1 MSATALNP
9 FVSSKFRFWSF
20 VSMAVLVFVH
30 GYNMQERYLQ
40 PWTIPGEPFSFSGF
54 IEYFLANGI
63 FRFRIP
69 MLFIISGY
77 LFAMHDDRS
86 YKSRAGKRFRTL
98 FLPYLIWSALGLA
111 FTYGLELF
119 PWSRAL
125 VSGSHVA
132 QIDDTRQL
140 LHNYKWYELLVCWL
154 LLPIPYQLWFIRVL
168 FIYNLAYP
176 VLRWCVMNRT
186 GRWIFFSSATLLWLA
201 TINVGLIEGEGLL
214 FFSLGIWMQKNS
226 FDIESPSS
234 RLKPAL
240 WGIMFVSFA
249 FIKTFLAWKGQP
261 LLGGAVFPILTLMHK
276 AVVLSGLVA
285 CWYGLDPM
293 VKWFMKRTWFT
304 WLSAF
309 AFIIYALHTPL
320 IAYVITPF
328 LSLLEPMPAF
338 HLAAFILL
346 PIIVIGF
353 CIITGFILRFLTPKI
368 YSVLTGGRGM

>member
-1 MSATALNP
+1 
-9 FVSSKFRFWSF
+9 
-20 VSMAVLVFVH
+20 
-30 GYNMQERYLQ
+30 
-40 PWTIPGEPFSFSGF
+40 
-54 IEYFLANGI
+54 
-63 FRFRIP
+63 
-69 MLFIISGY
+69 
-77 LFAMHDDRS
+77 
-86 YKSRAGKRFRTL
+86 
-98 FLPYLIWSALGLA
+98 
-111 FTYGLELF
+111 
-119 PWSRAL
+119 
-125 VSGSHVA
+125 
-132 QIDDTRQL
+132 
-140 LHNYKWYELLVCWL
+140 
-154 LLPIPYQLWFIRVL
+154 
-168 FIYNLAYP
+168 
-176 VLRWCVMNRT
+176 MNRT

-309 AFIIYALHTPL
+309 AFIIYACLLYTSPSPRDGL
-320 IAYVITPF
+320 
-328 LSLLEPMPAF
+328 LSRMPSSA
-338 HLAAFILL
+338 
-346 PIIVIGF
+346 
-353 CIITGFILRFLTPKI
+353 
-368 YSVLTGGRGM
+368 